1 MARLLVHRAYRL
13 AFCHQLQQPLPNN
26 KGYTRLARKCNMPR
40 LLKSLKQHVTVTG
53 QETPHRLQQSTLSRE
68 V

>member
-1 MARLLVHRAYRL
+1 MARLLAHRAYRL
-13 AFCHQLQQPLPNN
+13 DFCHQLQQPLPNN

-40 LLKSLKQHVTVTG
+40 LLRLLKQHVTLTG
-53 QETPHRLQQSTLSRE
+53 QETRHRLCQSTLSRE